1 MVQRFIEVFGA
12 QTLDG
17 RVESDALNKMAE
29 SVGWNV
35 LRPGESIRLD
45 KSGRSI
51 VISGVTWSKPDL
63 ELLDELATRETVG
76 TQVWFFNPD
85 QVFPDDRILP
95 GAPRMVQTP
104 VLAEYSG
111 EQFISFLQRGRV
123 YGRIRDLFP
132 PRSST

>member
-1 MVQRFIEVFGA
+1 MHA
-12 QTLDG
+12 
-17 RVESDALNKMAE
+17 
-29 SVGWNV
+29 
-35 LRPGESIRLD
+35 GESIRLG

-63 ELLDELATRETVG
+63 ELLDELAARDTVG

-85 QVFPDDRILP
+85 EVFPDDRILP

-104 VLAEYSG
+104 ALAEYSG
-111 EQFISFLQRGRV
+111 EQFVSFLQGGTV

-132 PRSST
+132 SRSST